1 MASLDYYRTTAASKK
16 VPVNTCY
23 VPLLTQDVMEEI
35 IWNNNPKSNFLED
48 LKSFASSLDY
58 YSIAFDIVKEDGK
71 HIVFEN
77 GSYQLVNNASDSSF
91 ECPVCSSKSFEVLEG
106 EFEGKSVV
114 GLACLNCETYGA
126 VFPNGL

>member
-1 MASLDYYRTTAASKK
+1 
-16 VPVNTCY
+16 
-23 VPLLTQDVMEEI
+23 MEEI